1 LTSGIRLFTR
11 VTVAKPKSV
20 VANPDEPA
28 DPEEGGG
35 FAEWAML
42 TPQVL
47 RIELAKSYRVAVDL
61 LSEMPGVLDEIGL
74 TRFPHYTVLR
84 TWFERIRPRHGVR
97 FSARRPRNALVTLR
111 LTQLALTVTNQADT
125 TLTAQATVSGR

>member
-1 LTSGIRLFTR
+1 MTSEIRLFTR
-11 VTVAKPKSV
+11 VTVAKSKSV

-28 DPEEGGG
+28 DPEGGGG

-42 TPQVL
+42 TLHVL
-47 RIELAKSYRVAVDL
+47 RIELAKSYRVTLDL

-74 TRFPHYTVLR
+74 TRLPHYTVLR
-84 TWFERIRPRHGVR
+84 TWFERIPTETWRAFLG
-97 FSARRPRNALVTLR
+97 AQPRNALATLP

-125 TLTAQATVSGR
+125 TPTVQTTASER